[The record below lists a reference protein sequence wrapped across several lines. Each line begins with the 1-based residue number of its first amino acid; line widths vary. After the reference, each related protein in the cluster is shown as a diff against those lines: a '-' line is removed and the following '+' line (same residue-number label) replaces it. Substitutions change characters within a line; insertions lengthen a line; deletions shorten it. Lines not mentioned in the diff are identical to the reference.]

1 MTDYEGPEAS
11 RADMPELP
19 GYEFLEPLGQ
29 GASGTVYRANQL
41 ALGRTVA
48 IKHLRIAVP
57 TRSNEALIKRF
68 RREARTMAHLEH
80 PNIVRVLDFYSNDPD
95 FYLVE
100 EFVDGPTLREVQ
112 DGLSRSNALH
122 VISQIAAAL
131 AFAHHHGIAHRD
143 LKPENVLLARSG
155 DSKLVDFGIAKIFSG
170 TAYGGRFTEVRTQAG
185 NILGTVAYMSPE
197 AAAGKAEVDHRTDLY
212 ALGVISYE
220 LLVKRLPFPVDSYFY
235 TTLLAHAS
243 EPVPR
248 PTSFV
253 TGFPLEV
260 EAVLLRALEKEPDR
274 RQRDVGAF
282 WGELRAAA
290 SAGWPGWEHEVD
302 IGTLGRGGSGVDKGA
317 EQGPGRSSGEGKKTV
332 AAGAV
337 PPPPPPPGPRPKDAS
352 PASRSVADHRPTIR
366 PTPSDR
372 PAEPG

>member
-1 MTDYEGPEAS
+1 
-11 RADMPELP
+11 MPELP
-19 GYEFLEPLGQ
+19 GYEFLEPLGR

-48 IKHLRIAVP
+48 IKHMRMAVR
-57 TRSNEALIKRF
+57 TRGNEALVKRF

-100 EFVDGPTLREVQ
+100 EYVDGPTLRDVQ
-112 DGLSRSNALH
+112 DRLSHANALH
-122 VISQIAAAL
+122 VISQLAAAL
-131 AFAHHHGIAHRD
+131 AFAHHKGVAHRD
-143 LKPENVLLARSG
+143 LKPENVLLAPSG
-155 DSKLVDFGIAKIFSG
+155 DSKLTDFGIAKIFSG

-197 AAAGKAEVDHRTDLY
+197 AAAGKGDVDHRTDLY

-220 LLVKRLPFPVDSYFY
+220 LLVRRLPFLPGSHFY
-235 TTLLAHAS
+235 TTLLAYAS

-260 EAVLLRALEKEPDR
+260 EAVLLKALEKEPDR

-290 SAGWPGWEHEVD
+290 SAGWPGWEREVD
-302 IGTLGRGGSGVDKGA
+302 LSTLGRSGTGGDNGA
-317 EQGPGRSSGEGKKTV
+317 EQGRGRSPGRDNRTV

-337 PPPPPPPGPRPKDAS
+337 LPPPPPPGSRHGDAR
-352 PASRSVADHRPTIR
+352 PASRPLPDHRPTVR
-366 PTPSDR
+366 PTP
-372 PAEPG
+372 PEQPGDL

>member
-1 MTDYEGPEAS
+1 
-11 RADMPELP
+11 MPELP
-19 GYEFLEPLGQ
+19 GYEFLELLGQ
-29 GASGTVYRANQL
+29 GAGGTVYRASQL

-48 IKHLRIAVP
+48 IKHVRISAP

-68 RREARTMAHLEH
+68 RREARTMARLEH

-100 EFVDGPTLREVQ
+100 EYVDGPTLREVQ
-112 DGLSRSNALH
+112 DDLSRANALH
-122 VISQIAAAL
+122 VISQMAAAL
-131 AFAHHHGIAHRD
+131 AFAHQSGVAHRD
-143 LKPENVLLARSG
+143 LKPENVLMAPSG
-155 DSKLVDFGIAKIFSG
+155 DSKLADFGIAKIYSG

-197 AAAGKAEVDHRTDLY
+197 AAAGKGDVDHRTDLY
-212 ALGVISYE
+212 TLGVISYE
-220 LLVKRLPFPVDSYFY
+220 LLVRRLPFPVGSHFY

-253 TGFPLEV
+253 TGFPAQV

-274 RQRDVGAF
+274 RQSDVGAF

-302 IGTLGRGGSGVDKGA
+302 LGTRGRGGSGGDKGA
-317 EQGPGRSSGEGKKTV
+317 EQAPDRSPGLGKRTV
-332 AAGAV
+332 PAGAV
-337 PPPPPPPGPRPKDAS
+337 PPPPPPPGPPPSDARPARRRA
-352 PASRSVADHRPTIR
+352 PDHRPTIR
-366 PTPSDR
+366 PTPPEQTGERGLRRR
-372 PAEPG
+372 PRDVG